1 MQPVV
6 YTYTAGEAIG
16 AGIAVYLDTLNE
28 GEVLICTDG
37 TIATA
42 QQIVGI
48 TKHGA
53 ASGEQIDVVFM
64 GEVIAKAGA
73 TFGAAVP
80 QKLAVGGGAGGLV
93 PAVAGADQVI
103 AHAVGNLSASQI
115 NSAGEDVKVFV
126 VPAYNDA
133 VS

>member
-1 MQPVV
+1 MSQPIV

-16 AGIAVYLDTLNE
+16 AGIAVQHDPLNE

-53 ASGEQIDVVFM
+53 AIGDPIDVVIS
-64 GEVIAKAGA
+64 GEVIAKSGA
-73 TFGAAVP
+73 TFGAAIP
-80 QKLAVGGGAGGLV
+80 QRLAVGGGAGGLV
-93 PAVAGADQVI
+93 PYVAGLDQVI
-103 AHAVGNLSASQI
+103 AHAVGNIDASTI
-115 NSAGEDVKVFV
+115 NAAGMDIKVLV
-126 VPAYNDA
+126 VPSYDG
-133 VS
+133 